1 VTENRPV
8 DDTVASDPALA
19 SDPADGAA
27 TAAPARRWNWKW
39 IVGGVALGAVA
50 LWAVLFFTVGGD
62 FYATVDEVKAA
73 GPAQNVRVGG
83 RVAPNSITQE
93 GDAVKFALQGDGGG
107 QMNVVF
113 RGSYPDGLGPYK
125 QVVVLG
131 STTTDGG
138 FEATE
143 VLIKCPDKLFPEK
156 ITNTVLTGTGL
167 EKLLY

>member
-1 VTENRPV
+1 VTENRPD
-8 DDTVASDPALA
+8 DDTVASDPA
-19 SDPADGAA
+19 DGAS
-27 TAAPARRWNWKW
+27 PASPVRRWNWKW
-39 IVGGVALGAVA
+39 VVGGVALGAVA

-83 RVAPNSITQE
+83 RVAPNSIAQE
-93 GDAVKFALQGDGGG
+93 GDVVKFALQGDGGG

-131 STTTDGG
+131 STTADGT

>member
-1 VTENRPV
+1 VTETDSV
-8 DDTVASDPALA
+8 
-19 SDPADGAA
+19 
-27 TAAPARRWNWKW
+27 ARRWNWKW
-39 IVGGVALGAVA
+39 VVGGVALGAVA

-83 RVAPNSITQE
+83 RVAPNSIAQE

-131 STTTDGG
+131 STTADGS

-156 ITNTVLTGTGL
+156 ITNTALTGTGL